1 MFKMGCATVDVTP
14 DFPVFL
20 RGYGARN
27 ELSSGVAD
35 PIAAGV
41 IALEQSGRKVLLITT
56 DNDGVHAEIC
66 RLIAEKIESE
76 FGIPADHVFISAS
89 HTHFAPG
96 FSRYAVTQAGGSL
109 ELGIYPADTAF
120 FEFWLGKVRTAV
132 REALADL
139 EEVTLD
145 SAEIPVPGIAF
156 NRRTVRKS
164 DGLVTTNYVIPEDP
178 ENYTFSPIDDDFHV
192 WRVMKGGRP
201 KALLGRF
208 GCHPVTDG
216 GLSYEIS
223 ADFPGAFRRAVERDC
238 GGPAVFVQGTAGDV
252 VPMRRTPRSREDI
265 GEILSRLILLNEL
278 NFRPTGEF
286 SLVPEHFTVPTRL
299 TRFPETDDLEGFWKN
314 ALEEARRLPPEE
326 AYLSLYEGASR
337 YLLAKRFGKKEFDF
351 PVSLLRLGNETL
363 VFLPCE
369 VLTDMGLVLRQ
380 ACPEALVV
388 SLTGGYEDYLPL
400 SADFAKGG
408 YETDSEADFTPD
420 TGDRVLAAC
429 IDAVTKYRLT
439 QPKGACIQAGTV
451 LY

>member
-1 MFKMGCATVDVTP
+1 MFEMGCAAVDVTP

-27 ELSSGVAD
+27 EMSSGVAD

-41 IALEQSGRKVLLITT
+41 IALEQAERKLLLITVDT
-56 DNDGVHAEIC
+56 DGVHGEIC
-66 RLIAEKIESE
+66 RRIAERIEGE

-89 HTHFAPG
+89 HTHFGPG
-96 FSRYAVTQAGGSL
+96 FSRYAVTRAGGSL
-109 ELGIYPADTAF
+109 ELGIYPADTAY
-120 FEFWLGKVRTAV
+120 FEFWFGLVRTAV

-139 EEVTLD
+139 EEVTLE
-145 SAEIPVPGIAF
+145 SAAIPVPGVAF

-178 ENYTFSPIDDDFHV
+178 ENYTFSPIDGDFHV
-192 WRVMKGGRP
+192 WRFMKGGRP

-208 GCHPVTDG
+208 GCHPVTDE

-223 ADFPGAFRRAVERDC
+223 ADFPGAFRRAVMRDLGC
-238 GGPAVFVQGTAGDV
+238 PAFFVQGTAGDV
-252 VPMRRTPRSREDI
+252 VPMRRTTRSRQDI

-278 NFRPTGEF
+278 NFRPAGEF
-286 SLVPEHFTVPTRL
+286 ALVPEHFTVPTRL
-299 TRFPETDDLEGFWKN
+299 TRFPDTDDLEGFWQR
-314 ALEEARRLPPEE
+314 ALEEARQLPPED

-337 YLLAKRFGKKEFDF
+337 YLLAKRFGKREFDF
-351 PVSLLRLGNETL
+351 PVSLFRLGNETL

-369 VLTDMGLVLRQ
+369 VLTDMGLALRR

-388 SLTGGYEDYLPL
+388 SQTGGYEDYLPL

-439 QPKGACIQAGTV
+439 QPKGACI
-451 LY
+451 